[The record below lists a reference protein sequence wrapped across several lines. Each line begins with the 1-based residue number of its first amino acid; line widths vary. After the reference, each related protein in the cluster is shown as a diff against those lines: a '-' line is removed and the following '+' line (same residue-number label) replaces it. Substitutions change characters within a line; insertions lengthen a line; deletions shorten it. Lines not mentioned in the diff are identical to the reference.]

1 MNVMNRPLFRAL
13 GGGAE
18 KFPDLSGDGRVTQKD
33 ILIGRGVIKRQE
45 GGGVGAMGP
54 AQMPAQMPAEPPLD
68 PLAEAVLSARQQ
80 GEKVGLDYLADTME
94 GIDLAANTEE
104 LINSIRGNDAP
115 LEQRV
120 AELATFVGEQDARR
134 TPESVLTMVQ
144 PTIMLTEEGALD
156 SGVGALIQ
164 QVIGETDMNDEMGQG
179 VGALMA
185 QGQPE
190 PVQQF
195 NQGGAVKKF
204 APGGEVYSNTLDRR
218 VGQSVPGGIEGM
230 KTAGFGLASV
240 PGLESL
246 IGEDAFRVLQDRA
259 FSQRAPRTAREAG
272 AEFQKLMEEAYDV
285 EGARAASDREA
296 ALDLARAGFAFASG
310 RDPRTGE
317 NMAGRGFLA
326 QLGTVGQQ
334 YAESAAERLA
344 RERKGE
350 QAIRLAAVQ
359 QGIAAEERDLAEQQQ
374 LRSQAVGSI
383 LQGAMDERRLAQQG
397 KTTQAQLRAAGN
409 ELQATLGYNASES
422 DATRKFQAEQTER
435 KAEISE
441 KMARLE
447 QELEEAQE
455 QNNFGRTKELKE
467 IIQNNT
473 LELAKVNFDYGLAM
487 QMDKFRREKENKT
500 AFINLQGGIGRNLT
514 ELKLASAA
522 QLQDDQQ
529 AFLTGEAALDRRSV
543 YVIDALERGFRGDQ
557 AALDR
562 AFRGDQAALDRQ
574 LRRGLSEDEL
584 NYRRDVLKLSEQEFL
599 LKKGLAPSTSNSF
612 LFDISFG
619 LFGEGSQARSLNQIK
634 VEMEQLRKRAL
645 EQGIDQTFLSR
656 TDQDLANYIN
666 LADLSLRQENLA
678 FQKSNSVLS
687 ALAAQGVGPKF
698 GTAAEQTELLGNT
711 QAINAYAQGLNVPG
725 FDIALNNMFGTVTL
739 DNRGNQVPARKL
751 TPALRAALIKR
762 KEAGF
767 AVPSLPGFANGGGVD
782 MGAGQGLLDPVTG
795 YRFPLPTPPQE
806 PEQIPRTYE
815 PMISRDVEDI
825 TLATGG
831 QEYISNI
838 LGTAGNTVANVLFG
852 DDLGLAGDIKE
863 AKKAV
868 ETLGT
873 VATTTLM
880 AAIPG
885 KDNVELQRM
894 LKNLQVPADTLSLQD
909 AEALDYFNLAR
920 NTMALGIQNQEDLL
934 ENANLTRKEITK
946 VQTDLAQ
953 MNSIQAEYDNIIK
966 AYEAKLKPSQQVFDE
981 LDKFFN

>member
-18 KFPDLSGDGRVTQKD
+18 KFPDLSGDGKVTQKD
-33 ILIGRGVIKRQE
+33 ILIGRGVIEKQE

-54 AQMPAQMPAEPPLD
+54 AQIPVEPPLD
-68 PLAEAVLSARQQ
+68 PLAEDVLSARQQ

-120 AELATFVGEQDARR
+120 AELATYVGEQDARQ

-164 QVIGETDMNDEMGQG
+164 QVLGETDMNDEMGQG

-204 APGGEVYSNTLDRR
+204 APGGEVYSNTLDRS

-374 LRSQAVGSI
+374 LRSQAVEKI
-383 LQGAMDERRLAQQG
+383 LQAGIDERRLAQQG

-447 QELEEAQE
+447 QELQEAQE

-487 QMDKFRREKENKT
+487 QMDKFRRERENRT
-500 AFINLQGGIGRNLT
+500 AFINLQGGIDRNLT
-514 ELKLASAA
+514 KLKLASAA

-529 AFLTGEAALDRRSV
+529 AFLTGEAALDR
-543 YVIDALERGFRGDQ
+543 
-557 AALDR
+557 
-562 AFRGDQAALDRQ
+562 Q
-574 LRRGLSEDEL
+574 LKRDLSEDEL

-619 LFGEGSQARSLNQIK
+619 LFGESSQARSLNQIK

-782 MGAGQGLLDPVTG
+782 IGAGQGLLDPVTG

-909 AEALDYFNLAR
+909 AEALDYFKLAR

>member
-18 KFPDLSGDGRVTQKD
+18 KFPDLSGDGKVTQKD
-33 ILIGRGVIKRQE
+33 ILIGRGVIEKQE

-54 AQMPAQMPAEPPLD
+54 AQIPVEPPLD
-68 PLAEAVLSARQQ
+68 PLAEDVLSARQQ

-120 AELATFVGEQDARR
+120 AELATYVGEQDARQ

-164 QVIGETDMNDEMGQG
+164 QVLGETDMNDEMGQG

-204 APGGEVYSNTLDRR
+204 APGGEVYSNTLDRS

-350 QAIRLAAVQ
+350 QASRLAAVQ

-374 LRSQAVGSI
+374 LRSQAVEKI
-383 LQGAMDERRLAQQG
+383 LQAGIDERRLAQQG

-447 QELEEAQE
+447 QELQEAQE

-487 QMDKFRREKENKT
+487 QMDKFRRERENRT
-500 AFINLQGGIGRNLT
+500 AFINLQGGIDRNLT
-514 ELKLASAA
+514 KLKLASAA

-529 AFLTGEAALDRRSV
+529 AFLTGEAALDR
-543 YVIDALERGFRGDQ
+543 
-557 AALDR
+557 
-562 AFRGDQAALDRQ
+562 Q
-574 LRRGLSEDEL
+574 LKRDLSEDEL

-619 LFGEGSQARSLNQIK
+619 LFGESSQARSLNQIK

-782 MGAGQGLLDPVTG
+782 IGAGQGLLDPVTG

-909 AEALDYFNLAR
+909 AEALDYFKLAR